1 MHATSSRKQKTLYS
15 FGNFGNGVYNGFNN
29 AILGLYIL
37 AFTSNPFLI
46 GYLSNTRTMEG
57 VILQPLAGKWSDRMA
72 SPLGRRRPFILVFI
86 PLSVFF
92 LAMVPIAARQP
103 HARALPLIV
112 AAIVLFSINWNL
124 AGDPYQALMVDIT
137 KPEERPIYNA
147 ILSLVALV
155 GQVGILLYASF
166 ASLKKNNIPDLVF
179 YECVVFMF
187 VSYEVVFFG
196 LCE

>member
-1 MHATSSRKQKTLYS
+1 MEESAGTRQKVWYS
-15 FGNFGNGVYNGFNN
+15 FGNFGNGVYNGLNN

-57 VILQPLAGKWSDRMA
+57 VILQPLAGKWSDRMG

-92 LAMVPIAARQP
+92 LALIPVLSRQS
-103 HARALPLIV
+103 HAIALPLIV
-112 AAIVLFSINWNL
+112 AAIILFSINWNL

-137 KPEERPIYNA
+137 QPEERP
-147 ILSLVALV
+147 
-155 GQVGILLYASF
+155 
-166 ASLKKNNIPDLVF
+166 
-179 YECVVFMF
+179 
-187 VSYEVVFFG
+187 
-196 LCE
+196 